1 MQQDWSLLKETKILL
16 KQYQFNPKK
25 KLGQHF
31 LISASAIEKILKAS
45 DLRKEDTVVEI
56 GSGLGLLT
64 RELAKRAKKVIGF
77 EKDREL
83 CCISEKVLADFSNV
97 KIEEEDILKV
107 SPEQISS
114 WGKFKVVGNLPYYI
128 TTPIIFSL
136 LGWSKRLMSAVLTVQ
151 KEVAE
156 RIISPP
162 GRKEYGI
169 LSIGVQFHGEVE
181 KIADFKKEC
190 FFPMPDVVS
199 SLIRMKVRAKP
210 PVLVKDKENFFNLVR
225 VSFSQRRKQ
234 LANVLAKGLNF
245 KKEIISDKLSLIG
258 IDPKRRAET
267 LSMDD
272 FAKLSNFLIV

>member
-1 MQQDWSLLKETKILL
+1 MPQNWSLFRETKNLLKE
-16 KQYQFNPKK
+16 YHFRPKK

-31 LISASAIEKILKAS
+31 LIDDGAIEMILKTS
-45 DLRKEDTVVEI
+45 DLKKEDTVVEI

-64 RELAKRAKKVIGF
+64 KELAKRTKKVIGF

-83 CCISEKVLADFSNV
+83 CRISENVLAGFPNI
-97 KIEEEDILKV
+97 KIKEEDILKV

-136 LGWSKRLMSAVLTVQ
+136 FGWSKNLALAVLTVQ

-156 RIISPP
+156 RIVSPP

-169 LSIGVQFHGEVE
+169 LSIGVQFHSEVE
-181 KIADFKKEC
+181 KISDFEKEC
-190 FFPMPDVVS
+190 FFPTPEVVS
-199 SLIRMKVRAKP
+199 SLIRMKIREKP
-210 PVLVKDKENFFNLVR
+210 PVLVKDEKEFFNLVKI
-225 VSFSQRRKQ
+225 SFSQRRKQ
-234 LANVLAKGLNF
+234 LVNVLTKGLKI
-245 KKEIISDKLSLIG
+245 KKEIISHKLSSLG

-267 LSMDD
+267 LSLQE
-272 FAKLSNFLIV
+272 FAKLSNSL

>member
-1 MQQDWSLLKETKILL
+1 MQQDWSLLKETENLL
-16 KQYQFNPKK
+16 KKYCFKPKK

-31 LISASAIEKILKAS
+31 LIDSSAIEKILKAAN
-45 DLRKEDTVVEI
+45 LEKEDIVFEI

-64 RELAKRAKKVIGF
+64 KELAKRAKKVIGF
-77 EKDREL
+77 EVDEKL
-83 CCISEKVLADFSNV
+83 CSISQRVLAGYSNV
-97 KIEEEDILKV
+97 EIKREDILRV
-107 SPEQISS
+107 SPADLHSL
-114 WGKFKVVGNLPYYI
+114 GKFKVVGNLPYYI

-234 LANVLAKGLNF
+234 LINVLSKGLKL